1 MGKAESALGEIPS
14 ASVPDDLVALPTMP
28 YRERPE
34 ELPLDVEECRTAL
47 WMVQGNVTEA
57 AKILK
62 TTSQRLRRF
71 VKSSPYLTSEM
82 AEAADRMVD
91 IAESNVLDALTDS
104 EDPSRRDTMSRF
116 VLTNIGKARGWG
128 TGTGGGLNIKN
139 NGGTIVVQW
148 ADGTAIGQDD
158 SKTIEGEFEDVGQDN
173 VRISEAK

>member
-1 MGKAESALGEIPS
+1 MGKQEGALGEVLQTQ
-14 ASVPDDLVALPTMP
+14 VPDDLVPLPTAP
-28 YRERPE
+28 YNERPL
-34 ELPLDVEECRTAL
+34 ELPLDVEETRTAL

-57 AKILK
+57 AKLLK
-62 TTSQRLRRF
+62 ITSIRLRNF
-71 VKSSPYLTSEM
+71 VKKSPYLTAEM

-158 SKTIEGEFEDVGQDN
+158 TKEIEGEVIESSRDVG
-173 VRISEAK
+173 